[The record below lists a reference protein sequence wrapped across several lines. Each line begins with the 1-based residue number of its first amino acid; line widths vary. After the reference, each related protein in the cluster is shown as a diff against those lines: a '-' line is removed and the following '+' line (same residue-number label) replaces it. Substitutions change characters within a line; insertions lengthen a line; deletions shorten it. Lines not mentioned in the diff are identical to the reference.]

1 LIIESFV
8 ISMLVGLIRRGSLRN
23 LAQIPLR
30 HTFLF
35 VLPFLLF
42 GCLVFL
48 MRKTSG
54 TEFAFSV
61 RIGNVIQYL
70 ILLAAIALNLHIP
83 EMRIIGAGTF
93 LNALALTVNGG
104 MMPVSMAALKV
115 AGIANAICGE
125 TVRHIPMTP
134 NTRLNFLTDVV
145 PVYLGNPYLSAVV
158 SIGDVVIAIGVFI
171 LIQRYLCRPAVAAK
185 ETAACA

>member
-1 LIIESFV
+1 
-8 ISMLVGLIRRGSLRN
+8 MLVGLMRRGSVRN

-54 TEFAFSV
+54 TEFAFFV
-61 RIGNVIQYL
+61 RIGNVIQYV
-70 ILLAAIALNLHIP
+70 ILLAAIALNVHIP

-93 LNALALTVNGG
+93 LNALVLSVNGG
-104 MMPVSMAALKV
+104 MMPASLAAMKA
-115 AGIANAICGE
+115 AGIPNAICGD
-125 TVRHIPMTP
+125 TVRHILMTP
-134 NTRLNFLTDVV
+134 NTRLNFLADIV
-145 PVYLGNPYLSAVV
+145 PIYLGNPYLSEVA
-158 SIGDVVIAIGVFI
+158 SIGDVIIAIGVFI

-185 ETAACA
+185 ETPARA